1 MEEVDKPPQD
11 LRGLERG
18 STIRV
23 RQHFVETIKM
33 INPGI
38 EQELH
43 RHLALLPAAQQRQVL
58 DYARI
63 LSITQPQ
70 GVKGS
75 SLLAFAGT
83 IPAEE
88 LAQMQTAIEADC
100 EQVDAHGW

>member
-1 MEEVDKPPQD
+1 MPASN
-11 LRGLERG
+11 RNY
-18 STIRV
+18 IA
-23 RQHFVETIKM
+23 I
-33 INPGI
+33 
-38 EQELH
+38 
-43 RHLALLPAAQQRQVL
+43 ALLPAAQQRQAL

-100 EQVDAHGW
+100 EHVCVHGAHLDEVNGLSVASW